1 VLERLRANLGLK
13 AFSLAIALGVWAYL
27 RLVPNPVVAA
37 RFVQTLNVPI
47 STTGLKADSAARYTD
62 KSAVVTVV
70 LPRTG
75 EAIRPDEIRAVLDL
89 EGRSPGVYN
98 VPIELIAPKLEIRSL
113 SPASVTLSIERIEER
128 ALPVVVRYVGDVRRK
143 LVVDRVSVIPALAS
157 LRAPTSELG
166 HVAGLRVDVPLPVVA
181 TTFDEMLR
189 PVATDE
195 GGGELSSVTVAPN
208 LVRVRVTFVAAPAE
222 PKR

>member
-166 HVAGLRVDVPLPVVA
+166 HVAGA
-181 TTFDEMLR
+181 
-189 PVATDE
+189 
-195 GGGELSSVTVAPN
+195 N
-208 LVRVRVTFVAAPAE
+208 
-222 PKR
+222 

>member
-1 VLERLRANLGLK
+1 MLERLRANLGLK

-62 KSAVVTVV
+62 KTAVVTVV

-89 EGRSPGVYN
+89 DGRSPGVYN

-128 ALPVVVRYVGDVRRK
+128 GMPVVVRYVGDVRRK
-143 LVVDRVSVIPALAS
+143 LVRRSCRCVRRRANSDTWPGCASTFPFRRSRRPSTKCCDRS
-157 LRAPTSELG
+157 RPTK
-166 HVAGLRVDVPLPVVA
+166 P
-181 TTFDEMLR
+181 
-189 PVATDE
+189 
-195 GGGELSSVTVAPN
+195 APN
-208 LVRVRVTFVAAPAE
+208 
-222 PKR
+222 

>member
-62 KSAVVTVV
+62 KTAVVTVV

-89 EGRSPGVYN
+89 DGRSPGVYN

-128 ALPVVVRYVGDVRRK
+128 GMPVVVRYVGDVRRK
-143 LVVDRVSVIPALAS
+143 LVRRSCRCVRRRANSDTWPGCASTFPFRRSRRPSTKCCDRS
-157 LRAPTSELG
+157 RPTK
-166 HVAGLRVDVPLPVVA
+166 P
-181 TTFDEMLR
+181 
-189 PVATDE
+189 
-195 GGGELSSVTVAPN
+195 APN
-208 LVRVRVTFVAAPAE
+208 
-222 PKR
+222 